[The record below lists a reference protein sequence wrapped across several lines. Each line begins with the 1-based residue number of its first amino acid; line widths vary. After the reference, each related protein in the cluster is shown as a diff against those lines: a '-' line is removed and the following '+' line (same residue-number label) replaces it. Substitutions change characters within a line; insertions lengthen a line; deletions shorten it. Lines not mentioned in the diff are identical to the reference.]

1 MPHWAILT
9 AKQPPNHERTQIMSW
24 QSGNARHNL
33 FTRLHLDLPLLV
45 LLLLLTFVGLFTV
58 YSATG
63 QDLNMVIAQ
72 AKRIVLGV
80 VAMVLVAQCPP
91 EWFRTLTPWA
101 YLLGTA
107 MLVAVILL
115 GDSSKGAQ
123 RWLDFGFIR
132 FQPSEVMKFAVPL
145 MVATFL
151 HERRL
156 PPSWLAILVCALI
169 IGLPTALIARQP
181 DLGTALLV
189 VSAGAFALYFAGL
202 RWRFIVGAI
211 ALAGAAAPLVWH
223 NMRDYQKQRVMTL
236 LDPSSDPSGAGY
248 HIIQSKIAIGS
259 GGWEGKGWL
268 LGTQARLDFLPEANT
283 DFIFAVFAEEMGLI
297 GVLGLLSVYVLI
309 IARGLFIAS
318 RAQDTFSRLVVGS
331 LSLTFF
337 IYLFV
342 NIGMVIGLL
351 PVVGVPLPLV
361 SYGGTSM
368 VTLLASFGLIMSIHT
383 HRKLLSS

>member
-1 MPHWAILT
+1 MNLDNSNA
-9 AKQPPNHERTQIMSW
+9 AY
-24 QSGNARHNL
+24 SGW
-33 FTRLHLDLPLLV
+33 TRLHLDGPLLALLV
-45 LLLLLTFVGLFTV
+45 LLTSIGLFTV

-63 QDLNMVIAQ
+63 QDMNMVIAQ
-72 AKRIVLGV
+72 GKRIALGLVALV
-80 VAMVLVAQCPP
+80 VIAQCPP

-101 YLLGTA
+101 YLGGTI
-107 MLVAVILL
+107 MLISVLVL
-115 GDSSKGAQ
+115 GDTSKGAQ
-123 RWLDFGFIR
+123 RWLDLGFVR
-132 FQPSEVMKFAVPL
+132 FQPSELMKFAVPL

-156 PPSWLAILVCALI
+156 PPRLVAITLSATI
-169 IGLPTALIARQP
+169 IGIPTVLIAQQP

-189 VSAGAFALYFAGL
+189 VSAGGFALYFAAL
-202 RWRFIVGAI
+202 RWRLILGAI
-211 ALAGAAAPLVWH
+211 ALAGAAAPLLWH
-223 NMRDYQKQRVMTL
+223 NMHDYQRRRVMTL
-236 LDPSSDPSGAGY
+236 LDPSSDPTGAGY

-259 GGWEGKGWL
+259 GGWDGKGWL
-268 LGTQARLDFLPEANT
+268 KGTQARLDFLPEANT
-283 DFIFAVFAEEMGLI
+283 DFIFAVFAEEFGLI
-297 GVLGLLSVYVLI
+297 GVLGLLTVYLLI
-309 IARGLFIAS
+309 IARGLYIAT

-368 VTLLASFGLIMSIHT
+368 VSLLASFGLIMSIHT